1 MAPKRSQE
9 VRIIGGKWGGRKLR
23 FQQHAQLRPT
33 LSRTRETLFN
43 WLRPTIHGMSCLD
56 LFAGSG
62 VLGFEA
68 LSQGA
73 SDACLVDQNRQICND
88 LRQVSQLLGADTE
101 IVCQTAQR
109 FMRSTTRR
117 FDLIFVDP
125 PFDNPKLL
133 QTTLAEIKTTAI
145 ARNTIYIEFRDLA
158 LLHSISHEHQ
168 WPITHTTRSGE
179 AHAVLL
185 NTMQGVAAS

>member
-9 VRIIGGKWGGRKLR
+9 VRIIGGKWSGRKLR
-23 FQQHAQLRPT
+23 FQHHAQLRPT

-43 WLRPTIHGMSCLD
+43 WLRPTLHGMRCLD

-62 VLGFEA
+62 ALGFEA

-73 SDACLVDQNRQICND
+73 SDACFVDQNRQICND

-101 IVCQTAQR
+101 IVCQAAQR
-109 FMRSTTRR
+109 FVRTTTRR

-133 QTTLAEIKTTAI
+133 QATLAEIKNADI
-145 ARNTIYIEFRDLA
+145 ASNTIYIECRDLE
-158 LLHSISHEHQ
+158 LLHSISNQHQ
-168 WPITHTTRSGE
+168 WPITHSTRSGH
-179 AHAVLL
+179 AHAILL
-185 NTMQGVAAS
+185 NTMPSSCS